1 MTEIQQRNKI
11 RVALG
16 ALHPQLVIN
25 CKKLCGT
32 GYSQWGEDLL
42 THTLSQFLSMK
53 TAKQFKIIF
62 LDGKAEHYITF
73 GMRVQLKSSTSTF
86 YTIYRKPML
95 KTRELL
101 PDYKYPNY
109 NSDKDSDDTLEI
121 KDCFTYHL
129 NNTLNFYDKHL
140 ITEHYYKG
148 ISVSDMS
155 LKLDIP
161 PGTLGKD
168 IKKILIKLKRL
179 CSQK

>member
-1 MTEIQQRNKI
+1 MTEQQQQNEI
-11 RVALG
+11 RIALG
-16 ALHPQLVIN
+16 KLHPQLVTN

-32 GYSQWGEDLL
+32 GYGQWGENLL
-42 THTLSQFLSMK
+42 SHTISQFLSMK

-86 YTIYRKPML
+86 YTIYRKPL
-95 KTRELL
+95 IKTRELL
-101 PDYKYPNY
+101 PDYKYQNY
-109 NSDKDSDDTLEI
+109 NTDKDSDDTLEI
-121 KDCFTYHL
+121 KECFTYHL

-140 ITEHYYKG
+140 IMEHYYKG

-155 LKLDIP
+155 ITLDIS
-161 PGTLGKD
+161 PGTLAKD
-168 IKKILIKLKRL
+168 IKKVLIKIKRL

>member
-1 MTEIQQRNKI
+1 MTELQQQDEI
-11 RVALG
+11 RIGLSK
-16 ALHPQLVIN
+16 LHPQLVIN

-32 GYSQWGEDLL
+32 GYNQWGDDLL
-42 THTLSQFLSMK
+42 THTLGQFLSMK
-53 TAKQFKIIF
+53 TEKQYKILF
-62 LDGKAEHYITF
+62 LDKKAEHYITF

-101 PDYKYPNY
+101 PDYKYPGY
-109 NSDKDSDDTLEI
+109 NTDKDDDATLEI
-121 KDCFTYHL
+121 KDCFTHHI

-155 LKLDIP
+155 LILDIS

-168 IKKILIKLKRL
+168 IKKILIKLKKL
-179 CSQK
+179 CSQQ